1 MDNLEIAKA
10 LFGSSR
16 GTAGNSKSGGQTT
29 TAYGIATSDSVNGS
43 VRVNLGGD
51 TVSTDDDQTIEVD
64 TTFAVYEGDE
74 VIVSLVGAD
83 GTGKSPIVIGV
94 VGRGDEQQAQINS
107 VINYVWDD
115 DRGLHVSTQERS
127 VQGANILLDADS
139 LEIRNGNSN
148 SESDQT
154 VYASFGREI
163 TVGTR
168 DVNSDVGTYSQV
180 YGQDCVASAPFSK
193 ASGFNTIAASQYQTV
208 EGRNNVEDSADLYAF
223 IIGNGTAPM
232 GTESFQTDGVTSTF
246 SLSDTQVNI
255 TDIYGY
261 LNGYSTTN
269 ILGTSLQNYITIDT
283 RNGKYWQVHVLQDL
297 LSSVVVEVSTTFADG
312 YTQTITET
320 VQKSGGY
327 GYWGRVNGQGE
338 YVDISSVNYA
348 RARFTNYPLRS
359 YMSLSGYD
367 VTISDF
373 PTELDGLDIQIVY
386 TYEGSISRS
395 NGFAVDWAGNTYAAG
410 EYKTPFGTAMIINLL
425 WENASPSSN
434 FSAQHIPLSLQDY
447 SLVCIAAVVT
457 TSGTN
462 ETYFFAK
469 VGGGTT
475 LSVPNIASTQY
486 FYKRDADAIGSGNQG
501 VTFSTGYRNTT
512 GTTGANY
519 CIPTKIYGIKFS

>member
-10 LFGSSR
+10 LFGNSGGS
-16 GTAGNSKSGGQTT
+16 GSGSKSGGQTT
-29 TAYGIATSDSVNGS
+29 TVYGIATGDSVNGI
-43 VRVNLGGD
+43 VRVNLGGE
-51 TVSTDDDQTIEVD
+51 TTSLDDDQTLEVE
-64 TTFAVYEGDE
+64 TTFAVFEGDE

-83 GTGKSPIVIGV
+83 GTGKSPCVIGV

-115 DRGLHVSTQERS
+115 ERGLHVSTAERS
-127 VQGANILLDADS
+127 VQGANILLDSDS
-139 LEIRNGNSN
+139 LDIRNGNSD
-148 SESDQT
+148 SEADQT

-168 DVNSDVGTYSQV
+168 DAGSEVGTYSQV

-193 ASGFNTIAASQYQTV
+193 ASGFNTIAASRYQTV

-223 IIGNGTAPM
+223 IIGNGSAPM
-232 GTESFQTDGVTSTF
+232 GIETFQTDGVTSVF

-269 ILGTSLQNYITIDT
+269 ILGTSLQNYITVDT
-283 RNGKYWQVHVLQDL
+283 RDGKYWQVHVLQDL
-297 LSSVVVEVSTTFADG
+297 LSSVVVEVSTTFSDG

-327 GYWGRVNGQGE
+327 GYWVRVNGQGE

-373 PTELDGLDIQIVY
+373 STELDGLNIQIVY

-395 NGFAVDWAGNTYAAG
+395 NGFTVDWSGNTFAAG
-410 EYKTPFGTAMIINLL
+410 EYKNAYGTSMMMKLL

-434 FSAQHIPLSLQDY
+434 FAAQHIAVDIKNY
-447 SLVCIAAVVT
+447 SWLCIGAIT
-457 TSGTN
+457 TINGSAIAYT
-462 ETYFFAK
+462 FVK
-469 VGGGTT
+469 VGGSATI
-475 LSVPNIASTQY
+475 SVPNLGSTQY
-486 FYKRDADAIGSGNQG
+486 FYKRTATAIDTGSVG
-501 VTFSTGYRNTT
+501 VDFSTGYRNTDSTT
-512 GTTGANY
+512 GTQY
-519 CIPTKIYGIKFS
+519 CIPVEIYGVKFD